1 MINLQRIWRVLSIYR
16 KTITPPTG
24 IVTFPDKK
32 CYISCVNRLVAK
44 TKLFGESL
52 QKQKVSAFTLS
63 ERFYSPFFSTPKHA
77 HENPLFC
84 LVLKGSYTETYGR
97 KRLDCLPSTLLF
109 HAGDFPHAED
119 YHQHGGHSFIVEI
132 EKEWLANIRQQINF
146 PTFSID
152 FKNGNLPAL
161 GTKLY
166 QEFSRFDAL
175 SPMII
180 EGLMLEIAGETA
192 RQTFEK
198 KNASPLWLK
207 RIETILHERFNENLS
222 LTEIAHCVQIHP
234 VHLAQSFR
242 KYRQTTIGNYLRE
255 LRLENARKDLI
266 ETNKTLSEISFNNGF
281 SDQSHFSRL
290 FKQKFGVTPNQF
302 RQNFTS

>member
-1 MINLQRIWRVLSIYR
+1 MM
-16 KTITPPTG
+16 
-24 IVTFPDKK
+24 
-32 CYISCVNRLVAK
+32 NRAIAK

-63 ERFYSPFFSTPKHA
+63 ERFYSPFFHTPKHA
-77 HENPLFC
+77 HENALFC

-109 HAGDFPHAED
+109 HAGDFPHAEH
-119 YHQHGGHSFIVEI
+119 YHDQGGHSFII
-132 EKEWLANIRQQINF
+132 ELEQKWLANIREQINF

-152 FKNGNLPAL
+152 FRNGNLPQL
-161 GTKLY
+161 GAKLY
-166 QEFSRFDAL
+166 QEFRRFDAF
-175 SPMII
+175 SPLII

-198 KNASPLWLK
+198 KNQIPLWLK
-207 RIETILHERFNENLS
+207 KVEMLLQERFNEQIL
-222 LTEIAHCVQIHP
+222 LTEIAKFVQIHP

-242 KYRQTTIGNYLRE
+242 KYRQTTVGNYLRE
-255 LRLENARKDLI
+255 IRLEKSRQELI
-266 ETNKTLSEISFNNGF
+266 ETKKTLSEISFNNGF

-290 FKQKFGVTPNQF
+290 FKQKFGITPNQY
-302 RQNFTS
+302 RQNFKS

>member
-1 MINLQRIWRVLSIYR
+1 MLY
-16 KTITPPTG
+16 
-24 IVTFPDKK
+24 FPKRMNQA
-32 CYISCVNRLVAK
+32 IAK

-63 ERFYSPFFSTPKHA
+63 ERFYSPFFYTPKHA
-77 HENPLFC
+77 HENALFC

-109 HAGDFPHAED
+109 HAGDFPHAEH
-119 YHQHGGHSFIVEI
+119 YHDQGGHAFII
-132 EKEWLANIRQQINF
+132 ELEQKWLANIREQINF

-152 FKNGNLPAL
+152 FRNGNLPQL
-161 GTKLY
+161 GAKLY
-166 QEFSRFDAL
+166 QEFRRFDLL
-175 SPMII
+175 SPLII

-198 KNASPLWLK
+198 KNQIPLWLK
-207 RIETILHERFNENLS
+207 KVENLLQERFNEQIL
-222 LTEIAHCVQIHP
+222 LTEIAEFVQIHP

-242 KYRQTTIGNYLRE
+242 KYRNTTVGNYLRE
-255 LRLENARKDLI
+255 IRLEKSRQELI
-266 ETNKTLSEISFNNGF
+266 ETKKTLSEISFNNGF

-290 FKQKFGVTPNQF
+290 FKQKFGITPNQY
-302 RQNFTS
+302 RQNFKS

>member
-1 MINLQRIWRVLSIYR
+1 MNYS
-16 KTITPPTG
+16 
-24 IVTFPDKK
+24 
-32 CYISCVNRLVAK
+32 VAK

-52 QKQKVSAFTLS
+52 QRQKVSAFTLS

-77 HENPLFC
+77 HDNALFC

-109 HAGDFPHAED
+109 HAGDFPHAEN
-119 YHQHGGHSFIVEI
+119 YHDQGGHSFIVEI
-132 EKEWLANIRQQINF
+132 EKIWLANIRDQINF

-152 FKNGNLPAL
+152 FKNGNLPQL
-161 GTKLY
+161 GAKLY
-166 QEFSRFDAL
+166 QEFRRFDAL

-198 KNASPLWLK
+198 KNQIPMWLK
-207 RIETILHERFNENLS
+207 KVEALLLDRFNEQIS
-222 LTEIAHCVQIHP
+222 LNEIAEFVNIHP

-242 KYRQTTIGNYLRE
+242 KFRQTTIGNYLRE
-255 LRLENARKDLI
+255 IRLENAKKDLI
-266 ETNKTLSEISFNNGF
+266 ETNQTLSEISFNNGF

-290 FKQKFGVTPNQF
+290 FKQKFGVTPSQF
-302 RQNFTS
+302 RKM

>member
-1 MINLQRIWRVLSIYR
+1 M
-16 KTITPPTG
+16 
-24 IVTFPDKK
+24 
-32 CYISCVNRLVAK
+32 NRAIAK

-52 QKQKVSAFTLS
+52 QRHKVSAFTLS
-63 ERFYSPFFSTPKHA
+63 ERFYSPYFSTPKHA
-77 HENPLFC
+77 HDNALFC

-109 HAGDFPHAED
+109 HAGDFPHAEN
-119 YHQHGGHSFIVEI
+119 YHKNGGHSFIIEI
-132 EKEWLANIRQQINF
+132 EKKWLENIRDQINF

-152 FKNGNLPAL
+152 FKNGNLPQL
-161 GTKLY
+161 GAKLY
-166 QEFSRFDAL
+166 QEFRRFDAL

-198 KNASPLWLK
+198 KNQIPRWLK
-207 RIETILHERFNENLS
+207 NVENLLQERFNETLS
-222 LTEIAHCVQIHP
+222 LSEIADFVQIHP

-242 KYRQTTIGNYLRE
+242 KFRQTTIGNYLRE
-255 LRLENARKDLI
+255 IRLENARKDLI
-266 ETNKTLSEISFNNGF
+266 GTNNTLSEISFNNGF

-290 FKQKFGVTPNQF
+290 FKQKFGVTPSQF
-302 RQNFTS
+302 RQNFKS